1 LLVVVAFVFGGPP
14 RQNDPINPPACLFD
28 VLMMIRNQL
37 FINYWGKNEKQQQH
51 TLNTR
56 KFASCGGEDLDG
68 QTDGRDFFFRIFVL

>member
-37 FINYWGKNEKQQQH
+37 FYQ
-51 TLNTR
+51 L
-56 KFASCGGEDLDG
+56 LG
-68 QTDGRDFFFRIFVL
+68 QK